1 MSDSSSVLANA
12 IAQVSL
18 LETTS
23 DDWID
28 SILDERRPRKRVKPS
43 EAEQRTKLEQDFLT
57 PSPTFSTE
65 WLNKLQQLVF
75 PILVSWLLLV
85 LRT

>member
-1 MSDSSSVLANA
+1 MPDPTSELSAA

-18 LETTS
+18 LEPAA

-28 SILDERRPRKRVKPS
+28 SILDERRPRKRVKPT
-43 EAEQRTKLEQDFLT
+43 ETQQRTQLEHDFLT

-65 WLNKLQQLVF
+65 WLNKLQQCV
-75 PILVSWLLLV
+75 P
-85 LRT
+85 LRLALGRY